1 MNNKITTIC
10 IPTCN
15 RPESLHNAIVGI
27 IENLN
32 KYNRNQRILIVDDSD
47 NIDSANK
54 SKEICSSFANS
65 YSGNIECI
73 DRRDREEMIGGLV
86 EKSGLSEELIRF
98 TVCGDKVSKTTLGS
112 VRNTFLLKTLGE
124 KILITDDDVMYN
136 FLSPI
141 EKKNPFFS
149 VENPN
154 KHWFLMDEEKPSSSN
169 FISIETDFLSEHEN
183 VLGKNAFDILGK
195 NTPDYIEQSEI
206 IDTYMGFYG
215 DSPMESHI
223 PLLLLP
229 EIQEQLKNIS
239 FDEYSAMKK
248 RGRMIRTSPSLVV
261 YQGILCISM
270 IMGIDNRELVPP
282 FLPVAR
288 GNDLIFG
295 ATRWK
300 AFPSKLSAYIP
311 LLIGHERPNKEIRSV
326 SYDSVREMTKT
337 NRIITSFIEEIDDVD
352 IDPYNNLNIIGNKFI
367 NIANEP
373 IQIFQLL
380 METQCQKITRTS
392 AEYIDNILQTTPGIP
407 DFWVKDME
415 AIINDLN
422 SPDPRKFMYDITK
435 DYREDRMIILQKWIG
450 FFGQLLQGWDKLIQ

>member
-1 MNNKITTIC
+1 
-10 IPTCN
+10 
-15 RPESLHNAIVGI
+15 
-27 IENLN
+27 
-32 KYNRNQRILIVDDSD
+32 VDDSD

-98 TVCGDKVSKTTLGS
+98 TVCGDKISKTTLGS

-141 EKKNPFFS
+141 EKENPFFS